1 MVLEEVSVEM
11 MTDPAQ
17 IWMECKSALFRST
30 SIFLSQS
37 SDPQRHLAD
46 DMRHYSSC
54 LSRILLENQ
63 GAQST
68 CRRVLHYF
76 QQIFNIYAII
86 FEHGPENL
94 IVRPQMDKHT
104 FGHRL
109 VEDNDRNG
117 YFTRNYGTEN
127 RHVTSLYFY
136 VVALSK
142 SIQVNKTIFA
152 AIKL

>member
-1 MVLEEVSVEM
+1 MKPKTGEIYIKNVLKHFKDSKTCDALIESLNAGSMVLEEVSVEM

-37 SDPQRHLAD
+37 TDPQRHLAD

-109 VEDNDRNG
+109 VEANDRIG
-117 YFTRNYGTEN
+117 F
-127 RHVTSLYFY
+127 
-136 VVALSK
+136 
-142 SIQVNKTIFA
+142 
-152 AIKL
+152 